1 MHPACRGTAQLVM
14 PRSHPVRVTEVT
26 FPIRTLDL
34 QCRHYRLCGMPEI
47 PTQPASTTNSPML
60 RVAALL
66 TWLAIVA
73 SEPFTLEGSE
83 QVAFVAAAVLF
94 LLAFMFEERRTHPG
108 WSVSLFAVVL
118 SAAVAV
124 HIGGFGVTP
133 ALYVICGVTLFEK
146 LPRRQFWL
154 VMCLLNLILLG
165 RLLSAAGVHWALTGF
180 ASFLGFQLFGLIVA
194 ATAQALER
202 ANGELRSIN
211 AELISTRAL
220 LNESARAQ
228 ERLHLSRELHDVC
241 GHKLTAL
248 KLTLRGLPQQ
258 TTLGAEE
265 WALCRTLTDELL
277 GDIRSVVA
285 QLRVHEGIDLAQAL
299 GQLGQGWRQPTVHL
313 QLDAEARAPS
323 VAHAET
329 LLRVAQEGLTNA
341 ARHSAAERVEISL
354 HSHDGVLELKV
365 CDDGKSTAPI
375 QRGHGLTG
383 MAERLAE
390 LGGTLE
396 ITRLNPGLCLS
407 ACLPIPVESLV

>member
-1 MHPACRGTAQLVM
+1 
-14 PRSHPVRVTEVT
+14 
-26 FPIRTLDL
+26 
-34 QCRHYRLCGMPEI
+34 
-47 PTQPASTTNSPML
+47 ML
-60 RVAALL
+60 RFAALL
-66 TWLAIVA
+66 TWAAIIA
-73 SEPFTLEGSE
+73 SEPFTLHGFERT
-83 QVAFVAAAVLF
+83 AFIVAAVLF
-94 LLAFMFEERRTHPG
+94 LLAFLLEERRIRSG
-108 WSVSLFAVVL
+108 WSAPLLVVVL
-118 SAAVAV
+118 SAGVAV

-133 ALYVICGVTLFEK
+133 ALYVICGVSLYER

-165 RLLSAAGVHWALTGF
+165 RLLSVAGVHWALSGF
-180 ASFLGFQLFGLIVA
+180 ISFVGFQLFGLIVA

-258 TTLGAEE
+258 TTLGPEA
-265 WALCRTLTDELL
+265 WALCRALTDELL

-299 GQLGQGWRQPTVHL
+299 GQLGQGWQQPTVHL
-313 QLDAEARAPS
+313 QLDANARAPS
-323 VAHAET
+323 VTYAQA

-341 ARHSAAERVEISL
+341 VRHGAAGRVDISL

-365 CDDGKSTAPI
+365 CDDGKSSAPI
-375 QRGHGLTG
+375 RRGNGLTG

-396 ITRLNPGLCLS
+396 ITQRNPGLCLS
-407 ACLPIPVESLV
+407 ACLPIPAESLL